1 MRERYAGLSAVHLAL
16 AGAMIFLELAIVMFS
31 RDSTQFLPE
40 VFLLVLLVSVS
51 FSSDTRMYSSTVSP
65 AVLVLL
71 SLLIL
76 GLAMM
81 INVLGPYT
89 AYAAAIWSVPGLFKR
104 PLPGKIEN
112 IDPTAQLAPMMDEPS
127 KGSHATEND
136 DPPRS
141 IS

>member
-16 AGAMIFLELAIVMFS
+16 AGAMIFLELLLAIVMFS
-31 RDSTQFLPE
+31 RDSSQLLLLLE
-40 VFLLVLLVSVS
+40 VLALLL
-51 FSSDTRMYSSTVSP
+51 DTRMYSSTVRP
-65 AVLVLL
+65 AVLLV
-71 SLLIL
+71 

-112 IDPTAQLAPMMDEPS
+112 IDPTAQLAPMIEEPS
-127 KGSHATEND
+127 KGSQATEYD

-141 IS
+141 MS